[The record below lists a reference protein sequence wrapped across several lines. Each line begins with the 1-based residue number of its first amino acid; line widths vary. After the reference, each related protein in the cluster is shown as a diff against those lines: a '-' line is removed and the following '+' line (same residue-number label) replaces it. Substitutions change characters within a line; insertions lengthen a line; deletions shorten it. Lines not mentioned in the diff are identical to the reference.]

1 MCDFLVFL
9 ALVFSVIFTV
19 SYLSISFL
27 VKFLCNK

>member
-9 ALVFSVIFTV
+9 ALVFSVIFMI
-19 SYLSISFL
+19 SYLAVTFT